1 MFQTTNQ
8 SYNQNRPE
16 IRSPSFP
23 PPATA
28 GSSATASLAA
38 PRLAPPA
45 AQPPQALRS
54 RRARERPDT
63 WAGKI
68 GQFPRKNGDLP
79 REHGDVV
86 WFPEE
91 NGDLTMTME
100 DGYVTTRHGIFLAVD
115 MVISRAT
122 TCDSTSKHGDFAEN
136 QWDLKSWSSIKLWF
150 IEI

>member
-1 MFQTTNQ
+1 MIDYYIPWNIPLKTPLNIPYMMESRKILNISKRFQSPPT
-8 SYNQNRPE
+8 SHDNQNRPE

-79 REHGDVV
+79 REHGDFV
-86 WFPEE
+86 
-91 NGDLTMTME
+91 
-100 DGYVTTRHGIFLAVD
+100 
-115 MVISRAT
+115 
-122 TCDSTSKHGDFAEN
+122 
-136 QWDLKSWSSIKLWF
+136 
-150 IEI
+150 